1 MSATL
6 QDRAGEVA
14 QWFARR
20 RAGPLTPHDQMAFQT
35 WLEADPANREAFEAA
50 SRLWG
55 DLGGLRADPRLMRLR
70 EEARGAVGRRRTRR
84 VIGAIAACVALA
96 VGGAAAWQGA
106 RYLSGVV
113 APQPTR
119 YATRVGQTMSVSL
132 PDGSLAVLDTNSELR
147 AWAPGK
153 TRRLELVRGRAFFK
167 VAKDG
172 LHPFVVRAGDH
183 SVTALGT
190 QFDVDLRP
198 ASFKVVLSEGRVR
211 VKSDRPMAGAAS
223 AVDMNAGYQLVAR
236 DGGDWNLSRADTRS
250 AEGWVSGRLV
260 FDDAPL
266 GVIAAELGRYSTT
279 PITVAPEVAGQRMSA
294 VLPAKDPE
302 AFIASAEA
310 LGLARRAPGAGYA
323 LTAP

>member
-1 MSATL
+1 MSASL
-6 QDRAGEVA
+6 QDRAVEVA
-14 QWFARR
+14 AWFARR
-20 RAGPLTPHDQMAFQT
+20 RAGPLTPDDQIAFQA
-35 WLEADPANREAFEAA
+35 WLEADPRNREAFHEA
-50 SRLWG
+50 SHLWTDFD
-55 DLGGLRADPRLMRLR
+55 DLRIDPRLMRLR
-70 EEARGAVGRRRTRR
+70 EEARSAVGQRRARR
-84 VIGAIAACVALA
+84 MVGAIAACLALA
-96 VGGAAAWQGA
+96 VVGGAAWQGA
-106 RYLSGVV
+106 RYLSGMI
-113 APQPTR
+113 APQPTA

-147 AWAPGK
+147 AWPPGK

-167 VAKDG
+167 VAKDPAR
-172 LHPFVVRAGDH
+172 PFVVQAGDH

-198 ASFKVVLSEGRVR
+198 ARLKVVLSEGRVR
-211 VKSDRPMAGAAS
+211 VKSDRPAAGAAS

-236 DGGDWNLSRADTRS
+236 GGDWNLSRADTQD
-250 AEGWVSGRLV
+250 AEGWVMGRLV

-266 GVIAAELGRYSTT
+266 TEIAAELGRYTVA
-279 PITVAPEVAGQRMSA
+279 PITVSPEVADRRMSA

-310 LGLARRAPGAGYA
+310 LGLARRAPGAGYI

>member
-1 MSATL
+1 MSAAL
-6 QDRAGEVA
+6 RDRAAEVA
-14 QWFARR
+14 EWFARR
-20 RAGPLTPHDQMAFQT
+20 RAGGLAPEDQIAFQA
-35 WLEADPANREAFEAA
+35 WLDADPRNREAFEEA
-50 SRLWG
+50 SDLWG
-55 DLGGLRADPRLMRLR
+55 ALDDVRTDPRLMRLR
-70 EEARGAVGRRRTRR
+70 EEARGAVGRRRIGRR
-84 VIGAIAACVALA
+84 IGAIAACAALI
-96 VGGAAAWQGA
+96 VGGFAAWQGV
-106 RYLSGVV
+106 RYLSGVI
-113 APQPTR
+113 APQPTT
-119 YATRVGQTMSVSL
+119 YATRVGQTMSVGL

-167 VAKDG
+167 VAKD
-172 LHPFVVRAGDH
+172 PARAFVVQAGDH

-211 VKSDRPMAGAAS
+211 VRSSRPTAGAAN

-236 DGGDWNLSRADTRS
+236 GGDWNLSRADTRG
-250 AEGWVSGRLV
+250 AESWVSGRLV

-266 GVIAAELGRYSTT
+266 GVIAAELSRYSTA
-279 PITVAPEVAGQRMSA
+279 PITVAPQVADRRMSA

-310 LGLARRAPGAGYA
+310 LGLARRASGGGYA